1 MITEKFTN
9 AELADLRDQLQQT
22 VPDPLQ
28 IAEILQCFLMSRGY
42 GVSSNMALDAAS
54 KMGAAGC
61 SMAAVQK
68 ELETVALVM

>member
-1 MITEKFTN
+1 MIIEKFTKT
-9 AELADLRDQLQQT
+9 EVSDLRIRLLQMI
-22 VPDPLQ
+22 PDPLE

-42 GVSSNMALDAAS
+42 GVSSNIAIDAAS

-61 SMAAVQK
+61 SMAAIEK